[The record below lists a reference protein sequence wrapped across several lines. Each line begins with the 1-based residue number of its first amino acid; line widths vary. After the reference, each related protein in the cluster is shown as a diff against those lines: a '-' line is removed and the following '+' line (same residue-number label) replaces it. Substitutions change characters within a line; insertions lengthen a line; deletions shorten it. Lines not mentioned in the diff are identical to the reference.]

1 MEELK
6 KFEQNVDNKLNLYNI
21 QFKKHFFNHENINK
35 FVIYN
40 FKSFDDNELY
50 NYNLRNNNQRSQVIL
65 NKLNTL
71 DKTDKTNMFDILKF
85 ASFDCKHL
93 FHDEKWLKF
102 TKNNFICD
110 IEDDFKEIYC
120 NTINKSDMKTKYF
133 LDFVDK
139 IENIGYNIKYIDY
152 DDNENED
159 YNNELLMWIIIT
171 IEIDRD
177 L

>member
-6 KFEQNVDNKLNLYNI
+6 KFEKNIDTNLNLYNI
-21 QFKKHFFNHENINK
+21 QFKKHFFHHENENTNK
-35 FVIYN
+35 FVNYN

-50 NYNLRNNNQRSQVIL
+50 NYNISNSNQRSQVIL
-65 NKLNTL
+65 NKLNKI
-71 DKTDKTNMFDILKF
+71 DKTQILDILKF

-110 IEDDFKEIYC
+110 IEDNYKEIYC

-139 IENIGYNIKYIDY
+139 IENIGYNLKYFDF
-152 DDNENED
+152 DDNEVED
-159 YNNELLMWIIIT
+159 YNNELLMWIIIP
-171 IEIDRD
+171 IENDKIE
-177 L
+177 

>member
-6 KFEQNVDNKLNLYNI
+6 KFEQIIETNLNLYNI
-21 QFKKHFFNHENINK
+21 QLKKHYFNHENENNNK
-35 FVIYN
+35 FINCN

-50 NYNLRNNNQRSQVIL
+50 NYNASNTNQRSQIIL
-65 NKLNTL
+65 NKLN
-71 DKTDKTNMFDILKF
+71 KIEKTNIIDILKF

-120 NTINKSDMKTKYF
+120 NTINKSDMKTKHF
-133 LDFVDK
+133 LEFVDK
-139 IENIGYNIKYIDY
+139 LEKLDYNIKYIDF
-152 DDNENED
+152 DDNDIED
-159 YNNELLMWIIIT
+159 YNNDLLIWVIIPIQN
-171 IEIDRD
+171 DK
-177 L
+177 